1 MTDQP
6 KAAQHSG
13 DSVFVL
19 SADAGDRDHICRC
32 VEEGGYHTQHF
43 ASLSGLEAGLMSSE
57 CMAAIL
63 DIDSVPLD
71 NRAIRKLTL
80 SFTAVCFLC
89 ASREHFHPELKDAIS
104 NHLFACLNKPLDS
117 DELHYF
123 LKCIQN
129 NETDLRGPPER

>member
-6 KAAQHSG
+6 KAVQLSR

-32 VEEGGYHTQHF
+32 VEEGGYHTQNF
-43 ASLSGLEAGLMSSE
+43 TSLARLEAGLMSSE

-71 NRAIRKLTL
+71 NRAIRQLTL
-80 SFTAVCFLC
+80 SFPAVCFLC
-89 ASREHFHPELKDAIS
+89 TSREHFHPELKDAICY
-104 NHLFACLNKPLDS
+104 HLYACLSKPLDS

-123 LKCIQN
+123 LKSIQN
-129 NETDLRGPPER
+129 NETDSRGPPER